1 MALRQEL
8 QELQPEDL
16 DKATYSLRVVVDE
29 AKSAQNTTLPP
40 VANTDT
46 WIKII
51 EILISII
58 TYVRR
63 EFYKDKGIKVPSYFN
78 IPKWIGII
86 VFFVRKV
93 KELVKAIKR

>member
-1 MALRQEL
+1 MALKREL
-8 QELQPEDL
+8 QGLTPEDL
-16 DKATYSLRVVVDE
+16 DGAIYSLRVAADE
-29 AKSAQNTTLPP
+29 VESSTMPP
-40 VANTDT
+40 VASPDT
-46 WIKII
+46 WIKIL

-58 TYVRR
+58 VYVRS
-63 EFYKDKGIKVPSYFN
+63 EFYKNKAIKLPSYFN